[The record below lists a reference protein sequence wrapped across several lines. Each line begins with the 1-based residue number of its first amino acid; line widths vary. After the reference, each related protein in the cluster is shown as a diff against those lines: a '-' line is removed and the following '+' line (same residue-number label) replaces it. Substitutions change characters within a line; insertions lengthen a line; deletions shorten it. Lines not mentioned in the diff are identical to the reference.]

1 MVLHRTT
8 RWLALTAGLALA
20 LPVAA
25 AQAKPAGPVAHA
37 AGGDVPALTPAI
49 VGVPIQRT
57 DAALSNAAD
66 AIDAG
71 DGAGAAG
78 PLTASRR
85 YLLRSYSGAKYL
97 IAHPPPPPAE
107 EASASQAAVRQAG
120 SQLHPRLA
128 PWQQRGWIKAHAS
141 QDAAGPVFADGVTA
155 VFNVLTSQYSAAT
168 TVAGMAPDT
177 KGELLAKVKTSLN
190 TAIVLRNR
198 LVKVVH
204 AAAPPAPAEEAGAR
218 AHASQEEGA
227 PTFDVVM
234 PGLTVL
240 LDDELQQMQA
250 TAADSTV
257 PADSKAI
264 LTSAIAADQQ
274 IETLVN
280 QYWPRR
286 RRGLITKRPRARRA
300 QSGRP
305 QRRPL
310 AFRHGPVTWRWRPRR
325 ALIDA
330 ATRLSARRCCVS
342 AAGRQPRVRSTDV
355 AITEVLQCSV
365 ARYFS
370 RPWPSPRWRSPS
382 RRRSRA
388 RSPTPPTRRR
398 RRRRPPPPP
407 APEPAA
413 PVVHGSAKLRTSQG
427 CRREPGEGLGVRH
440 VDRLR
445 RVLRRR
451 QEGQDGV
458 LARLER
464 STSRSR

>member
-8 RWLALTAGLALA
+8 RWLALTVGLAIA
-20 LPVAA
+20 LPAAA
-25 AQAKPAGPVAHA
+25 AQANSAGPVAHA
-37 AGGDVPALTPAI
+37 AGGDVPPLTPSI

-97 IAHPPPPPAE
+97 IAHPPAPPVE
-107 EASASQAAVRQAG
+107 EASASKQRFVK
-120 SQLHPRLA
+120 LA
-128 PWQQRGWIKAHAS
+128 RSFIRASHHGKQRGWIKAHAS
-141 QDAAGPVFADGVTA
+141 QDAAGPVFADPVTS

-168 TVAGMAPDT
+168 TVAGMAADT

-204 AAAPPAPAEEAGAR
+204 AAAPTAPAEEAGAR

-240 LDDELQQMQA
+240 LDDELQQLQA
-250 TAADSTV
+250 MAADSTV
-257 PADSKAI
+257 PADSKAV

-280 QYWPRR
+280 QYWP
-286 RRGLITKRPRARRA
+286 
-300 QSGRP
+300 
-305 QRRPL
+305 
-310 AFRHGPVTWRWRPRR
+310 
-325 ALIDA
+325 A
-330 ATRLSARRCCVS
+330 AAE
-342 AAGRQPRVRSTDV
+342 D
-355 AITEVLQCSV
+355 
-365 ARYFS
+365 
-370 RPWPSPRWRSPS
+370 
-382 RRRSRA
+382 
-388 RSPTPPTRRR
+388 
-398 RRRRPPPPP
+398 
-407 APEPAA
+407 
-413 PVVHGSAKLRTSQG
+413 
-427 CRREPGEGLGVRH
+427 
-440 VDRLR
+440 
-445 RVLRRR
+445 
-451 QEGQDGV
+451 
-458 LARLER
+458 
-464 STSRSR
+464 